1 MCVKEFV
8 KRAKNN
14 EPIFIT
20 ELRDHLENLSQRQYL
35 IMDDML
41 SIGQNSRAIISL
53 PVNEPDSE
61 AEQLMLEDYLAAR
74 LYNTLSALGGLKITL
89 QYESDCDWLGDMLNR
104 VTNRFEVTA
113 RRADRISY
121 GRCINVIDRM
131 MDHMDIAESDADN
144 TEVFNFELK
153 PVHDLSAAI
162 EKDHSPHIISETLT
176 THKTDNDNLSS
187 LYLAAANELTDKV
200 ILGIDVGGS
209 DIKLACSIGSN
220 LSACKEFDW
229 FPAEYSEAQQI
240 IDPIILLTRL
250 MRVYASNYLVESS
263 AAKIADNTLTARIE
277 HAIDQHISIAKMA
290 EIVTEAELRLAN
302 DLISFDAIGMCFP
315 DVVIKNKIVGG
326 ETFKTRGI
334 RANNAI
340 DYEAEMHK
348 LAELNDLLANYCRS
362 GKVGIT
368 NDGPMAAYTAAVEL
382 VCDGQTDMADKGIF
396 AHTLGTE
403 LGTGWVDENGSIP
416 DIPLEVYN
424 FVIDLGSYPARQYQA
439 DDPRSINNFN
449 TGISGTLQ
457 KYTSQSGAFRLALEA
472 AKSKPAI
479 LSELINRGF
488 IQIDDKSDTISI
500 INDPTDMR
508 KPFLQFLM
516 DEARHGIDKAYEDIF
531 IEIGRYMAVTWHET
545 MEILKPL
552 TSARPL
558 FGRLVKNDKCFELM
572 KTGAAEIS
580 PEQLMLAADDSMA
593 ASPLMLQLSR
603 SDKYTVAQFAQAI
616 GAIHYAN
623 QLIIK

>member
-1 MCVKEFV
+1 MCIKEFIR
-8 KRAKNN
+8 RAENN
-14 EPIFIT
+14 EPVFIT
-20 ELRDHLENLSQRQYL
+20 EFKSSMENQTRKQYL
-35 IMDDML
+35 ELINTL
-41 SIGQNSRAIISL
+41 SPGHNSKAKVAL
-53 PVNEPDSE
+53 PSEEPETYVE
-61 AEQLMLEDYLAAR
+61 AFMLEDYLAAII
-74 LYNTLSALGGLKITL
+74 YNTLSALGGLKLTL
-89 QYESDCDWLGDMLNR
+89 RYDASCDWLGEMLAR
-104 VTNRFEVTA
+104 ATERFEVTA
-113 RRADRISY
+113 ERANRKSY

-131 MDHMDIAESDADN
+131 MDHLEHGYSDI
-144 TEVFNFELK
+144 VGGFHF
-153 PVHDLSAAI
+153 VI
-162 EKDHSPHIISETLT
+162 EPIQHMQIS
-176 THKTDNDNLSS
+176 TDNISGSTVAEKELISKQSDGGKITS
-187 LYLAAANELTDKV
+187 LYLAAANELADKV

-250 MRVYASNYLVESS
+250 MRVYASNFLVTNT
-263 AAKIADNTLTARIE
+263 KINKADNTLTARIE
-277 HAIDQHISIAKMA
+277 HAIDQHISTAEIA

-334 RANNAI
+334 RANKAI

-348 LAELNDLLANYCRS
+348 LADLNDLLANYCRD

-382 VCDGQTDMADKGIF
+382 VCDGQTAMADKGIF

-500 INDPTDMR
+500 KNDPTDMR

-516 DEARHGIDKAYEDIF
+516 DQASLGKDTAYEDIF
-531 IEIGRYMAVTWHET
+531 FEIGRYMGVTWHVT

-558 FGRLVKNDKCFELM
+558 FGRLVKNEKCFELM
-572 KTGAAEIS
+572 KTGAVEIA

-623 QLIIK
+623 QLLIK